1 MLLIYKRKMTSGYD
15 TNKLKKEIIRK
26 SQTLG
31 ADIVGIASVER
42 WSEYKET
49 APDYF
54 PQTIFPFTRSVIVIG
69 TPVFLPMLE
78 STPSIVYSELYNT
91 SNRVLD
97 EIAYKLAAYINRK
110 GYRAV
115 FFPRDGYGD
124 ISVLVDKPEAA
135 FSHVLAGKY
144 AGLGTIGY
152 NHTLLTK
159 QYGPRVRLVSV
170 FTDAELP
177 SDPLIDKELCVKCEL
192 CKHCCPTGAFTT
204 RKELVALMDKK
215 KCADYH
221 HQLKKELHYPCG
233 VCIKVCPVGKDR
245 KLYGMTKKKY
255 LNELKVLSENKNA
268 EDYRSWVHLRSFG
281 SK

>member
-1 MLLIYKRKMTSGYD
+1 MTSYLD
-15 TNKLKKEIIRK
+15 ANKLKKDIIRK
-26 SQTLG
+26 SKTFG
-31 ADIVGIASVER
+31 ADMVGIAQVDR
-42 WSEYKET
+42 WNEFQDIDT
-49 APDYF
+49 AYF
-54 PQTIFPFTRSVIVIG
+54 PHTIFPFTRSVIVIG
-69 TPVFLPMLE
+69 TPIFLPMLE

-97 EIAYKLAAYINRK
+97 EIAYKIAAYLNNK

-170 FTDAELP
+170 FTDAELTP
-177 SDPLIDKELCVKCEL
+177 DPLIEKELCIKCEL
-192 CKHCCPTGAFTT
+192 CKHCCPTKAFTT
-204 RKELVALMDKK
+204 RKELVARMDKK
-215 KCADYH
+215 KCAEYH
-221 HQLKKELHYPCG
+221 NQLKKELHYPCG
-233 VCIKVCPVGKDR
+233 VCIKVCPVGNDR
-245 KLYGMTKKKY
+245 KLYGMTKNKY
-255 LNELKVLSENKNA
+255 LNELRVLTENKDA
-268 EDYRSWVHLRSFG
+268 EEYKSWVHLRSFG